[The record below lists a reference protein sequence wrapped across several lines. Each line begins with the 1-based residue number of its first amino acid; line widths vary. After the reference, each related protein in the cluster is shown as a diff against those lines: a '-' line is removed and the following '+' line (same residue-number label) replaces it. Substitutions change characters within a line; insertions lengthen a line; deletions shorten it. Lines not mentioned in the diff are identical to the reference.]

1 MSEKSEIKRGT
12 KIEADELGSI
22 DHSKIA
28 IMTTMPPP
36 SDDVQGQWRYDG
48 YTQCPWCGNVGFT
61 RGLQTQYYVAVYCG
75 ACGRP
80 FRA

>member
-1 MSEKSEIKRGT
+1 MSDKLEVKRGT
-12 KIEADELGSI
+12 KIEADEVQGL

-28 IMTTMPPP
+28 IMTTSPPAA
-36 SDDVQGQWRYDG
+36 DDAQGQYRYNA
-48 YTQCPWCGNVGFT
+48 YTQCPWCGHVGWT
-61 RGLQTQYYVAVYCG
+61 RGLQSEYYVAVYCG